1 MTEDI
6 HNPVSI
12 EEKIR
17 ETVTRI
23 AKSASECNRRYVAKN
38 ETEEAFIKAYA
49 RAFLGH
55 EGPQTEKRYAAD
67 LATEDERHAANVAE
81 AAYRYADRLAKT
93 LEAELMA
100 YQSIAKSVGRM
111 FNAAGVGQP

>member
-23 AKSASECNRRYVAKN
+23 AKSAAECNRRYGIKN

-49 RAFLGH
+49 RAFLAH